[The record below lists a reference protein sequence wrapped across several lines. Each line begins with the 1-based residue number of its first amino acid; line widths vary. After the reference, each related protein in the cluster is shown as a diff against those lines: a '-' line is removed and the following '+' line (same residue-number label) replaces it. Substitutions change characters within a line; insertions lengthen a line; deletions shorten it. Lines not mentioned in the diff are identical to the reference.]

1 MFCIFHIIFN
11 HLWFYE
17 CVQCQNNVNV
27 LQISYQKFVE
37 FWWQIVSE
45 VTDDVC
51 FAEK

>member
-1 MFCIFHIIFN
+1 MI
-11 HLWFYE
+11 LRTGKKKWGE
-17 CVQCQNNVNV
+17 CVQCYNNVNV

-37 FWWQIVSE
+37 FWWQILSE